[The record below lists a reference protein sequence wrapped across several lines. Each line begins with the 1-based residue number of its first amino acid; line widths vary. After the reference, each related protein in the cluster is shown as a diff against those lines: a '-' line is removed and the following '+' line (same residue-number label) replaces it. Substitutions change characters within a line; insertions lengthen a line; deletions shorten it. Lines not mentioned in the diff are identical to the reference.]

1 MKGRDKC
8 ELLNEIRQK
17 IADENNIEF
26 TIYEC
31 TFEGDCTGTCPK
43 CESELKYLE
52 AELAKKQSRG
62 EKIKLEGIFTLE
74 PEEDEPTCDLPMD
87 DEPLIG
93 NFISH
98 PVERDIDYLNKE
110 IEELEEMKKI
120 KENEI
125 MALKK
130 YEDQLM
136 GDIALDDE
144 KNEKD

>member
-87 DEPLIG
+87 DEPLISRKG
-93 NFISH
+93 Y
-98 PVERDIDYLNKE
+98 RL
-110 IEELEEMKKI
+110 
-120 KENEI
+120 
-125 MALKK
+125 LK
-130 YEDQLM
+130 QRNRR
-136 GDIALDDE
+136 IRRNE
-144 KNEKD
+144 KNKRK

>member
-17 IADENNIEF
+17 IADENNIKF

-52 AELAKKQSRG
+52 AELAKKQARG

-74 PEEDEPTCDLPMD
+74 PEEDEPRCGMPRD
-87 DEPLIG
+87 DEPLRG
-93 NFISH
+93 N
-98 PVERDIDYLNKE
+98 IDYPVKGDIPH
-110 IEELEEMKKI
+110 IEYDDK
-120 KENEI
+120 
-125 MALKK
+125 
-130 YEDQLM
+130 LM
-136 GDIALDDE
+136 GIIALDDE